1 MYYKLQY
8 VCTLIFH
15 YNIHLSVLPIGRH
28 HINVFTRSE
37 ERLFIIM
44 TVSPPNIREI
54 RGAAPSYFTNSTV
67 LKTMKLRF
75 LVTSAAQG
83 VFCKETP

>member
-37 ERLFIIM
+37 EIIHNHDSLSSQYPRN
-44 TVSPPNIREI
+44 TRS
-54 RGAAPSYFTNSTV
+54 STK
-67 LKTMKLRF
+67 LLHQFHCIETMKLRF

-83 VFCKETP
+83 VF

>member
-37 ERLFIIM
+37 EIIHNHDSLSSQYPRN
-44 TVSPPNIREI
+44 TRS
-54 RGAAPSYFTNSTV
+54 STK
-67 LKTMKLRF
+67 LLHQIHCIETMKLRF